1 MPRPYFSPL
10 QSGLHSVTPEN
21 THSGSHYQPDCQLQ
35 QSPYFTPPSKTFFN
49 PSWNSFLSM
58 SMNLTSYLP
67 SSQVWSLWCL
77 PCLLPAFLNAAIF
90 QDSMIYPLLTLIY
103 PAAISASS
111 TVYYNSSHI
120 FIPTCS
126 FSSAPE
132 PDLKFPHTTCTL
144 ITYKHFE
151 FNVPE
156 PNSLSLPP
164 FYSLP
169 QEMATPFS
177 RSLTEHHPRLLFTL
191 CLELAA
197 NSCKISPFWHLL
209 NLFLPLPPLP
219 WIPI

>member
-1 MPRPYFSPL
+1 MPRSYFSP
-10 QSGLHSVTPEN
+10 QQAGLHSVTPEN
-21 THSGSHYQPDCQLQ
+21 IHSGSHYQPDSAQ
-35 QSPYFTPPSKTFFN
+35 QDLFQ
-49 PSWNSFLSM
+49 SFLKLFALNVYESNFL
-58 SMNLTSYLP
+58 SPFLSGLI
-67 SSQVWSLWCL
+67 SLVSPL
-77 PCLLPAFLNAAIF
+77 SLNATIF

-120 FIPTCS
+120 FIPTRS
-126 FSSAPE
+126 LSSAPE
-132 PDLKFPHTTCTL
+132 PDLKFPHKTCTL
-144 ITYKHFE
+144 ITYKHCE

-164 FYSLP
+164 YYSLP

-197 NSCKISPFWHLL
+197 NSRKISPFWHLL

-219 WIPI
+219 WIPL